1 MIELTP
7 LARPYAKALF
17 ASTLELDATEETGN
31 DLKLMSKISSSP
43 EVKRLIE
50 NPTIS
55 KKELNKFFIVKVRS
69 WLKAPRLYF
78 VQLNLLNGFLFCIGV
93 TKKGIET
100 FVKGFIFIRH
110 ILFF

>member
-17 ASTLELDATEETGN
+17 ESALELDATEETGN
-31 DLKLMSKISSSP
+31 DLKLMAKISSSP

-55 KKELNKFFIVKVRS
+55 KKELNKNMNDLFVGSIS
-69 WLKAPRLYF
+69 CLLYTSPSPRD
-78 VQLNLLNGFLFCIGV
+78 
-93 TKKGIET
+93 
-100 FVKGFIFIRH
+100 
-110 ILFF
+110 